1 MKKYFTLCIVLFVM
15 NAHAQWTQEKG
26 KGYYKI
32 GGWFLEA
39 DQHYTDTGLI
49 DPNITRGHFIS
60 SFYGRYGL
68 SNKLTLVGYL
78 PYTQVY
84 QNGQRFSSGL
94 PSLAGESFSSLGD
107 IDFGVEYQL
116 WKKNGWAFS
125 TSLILGLPTGDD
137 AGGSDGSYQTG
148 DGEFNQ
154 NLQFNLGKSFPI
166 GKQHFYFK
174 SNLSI
179 NQRSKGYSDEWYFGL
194 ETGTKVA
201 KDKLLLLGRF
211 NTRQSLQNGNLSAVN
226 NNGSIFAN
234 NVEVTNLGGEIIYG
248 FYKVWSVNLT
258 GSFPISGKVIYKA
271 PALSA
276 GIALEL

>member
-1 MKKYFTLCIVLFVM
+1 MKKYITLSLFLLAI
-15 NAHAQWTQEKG
+15 NASAQWTQEKG

-32 GGWFLEA
+32 GAWFLEA
-39 DQHYTDTGLI
+39 NEHYTDTGLV
-49 DPNITRGHFIS
+49 DPNITRGHFIT
-60 SFYGRYGL
+60 SFFGRVGL
-68 SNKLTLVGYL
+68 TNKLTLIGYL

-94 PSLAGESFSSLGD
+94 PSLPGESFASLGD
-107 IDFGVEYQL
+107 IDLAVEYQL
-116 WKKNGWAFS
+116 WEKKGWAFS

-154 NLQFNLGKSFPI
+154 SLQFNLGKSFPI
-166 GKQHFYFK
+166 GKQNFYFK
-174 SNLSI
+174 SNISI
-179 NQRSKGYSDEWYFGL
+179 NQRSKGYSDEWHFGL
-194 ETGTKVA
+194 ETGTKIA

-211 NTRQSLQNGNLSAVN
+211 NTRQSLQNGSLSAVN

-248 FYKVWSVNLT
+248 FSKVWSINFT

-271 PALSA
+271 PALA
-276 GIALEL
+276 VGIALEL

>member
-1 MKKYFTLCIVLFVM
+1 MKKYITLSIILLAI
-15 NAHAQWTQEKG
+15 NASAQWTQEKG

-32 GGWFLEA
+32 GIWFLEA
-39 DQHYTDTGLI
+39 NEHFTDTGI
-49 DPNITRGHFIS
+49 TDPNITRGHFIS

-68 SNKLTLVGYL
+68 NNKLTLIGYL

-94 PSLAGESFSSLGD
+94 TSLPGESFASLGD
-107 IDFGVEYQL
+107 IDLSLEYQL
-116 WKKNGWAFS
+116 WKKNNWAIS
-125 TSLILGLPTGDD
+125 TSLLLGLPTGDA

-154 NLQFNLGKSFPI
+154 SLHISVGKSFPI

-174 SNLSI
+174 SSVGLN
-179 NQRSKGYSDEWYFGL
+179 NRSQGYSDEWHFGL

-201 KDKLLLLGRF
+201 KEKLLILGRF
-211 NTRQSLQNGNLSAVN
+211 NTRQSLQNGSLSAIN
-226 NNGSIFAN
+226 SNGSIFAN
-234 NVEVTNLGGEIIYG
+234 NVEVTNIGGEIIYS
-248 FYKVWSVNLT
+248 FTKQWSINFM
-258 GSFPISGKVIYKA
+258 GSFPLSGKVIYKA

-276 GIALEL
+276 GIAVEL

>member
-1 MKKYFTLCIVLFVM
+1 MKKYITLSVVLLTI
-15 NAHAQWTQEKG
+15 NTSAQWTQEKG

-32 GGWFLEA
+32 GAWFLEA
-39 DQHYTDTGLI
+39 NEHYTYTGI
-49 DPNITRGHFIS
+49 SDPNITRGHLIT
-60 SFYGRYGL
+60 SFYGRFGL
-68 SNKLTLVGYL
+68 SNKLTLIGYL

-94 PSLAGESFSSLGD
+94 SSIPGETFASLGD
-107 IDFGVEYQL
+107 IDLSLEYQL
-116 WKKNGWAFS
+116 WKKNSWAIS
-125 TSLILGLPTGDD
+125 ASLLLGLPTGDD

-154 NLQFNLGKSFPI
+154 SLQFNLGKSFPI

-174 SNLSI
+174 SSI
-179 NQRSKGYSDEWYFGL
+179 ALNNRSRGYSDEWHFKL
-194 ETGTKVA
+194 ETGTKIA
-201 KDKLLLLGRF
+201 KEKLLVLGRL
-211 NTRQSLQNGNLSAVN
+211 NTRQSLQNGRLSAIN

-248 FYKVWSVNLT
+248 FTKQFSVNVT
-258 GSFPISGKVIYKA
+258 ASFPLAGKVIYKA

>member
-1 MKKYFTLCIVLFVM
+1 MKKYITLSIVLLAI
-15 NAHAQWTQEKG
+15 NASGQWTQEKG

-32 GGWFLEA
+32 GAWFLEA
-39 DQHYTDTGLI
+39 NEHFTDTGI
-49 DPNITRGHFIS
+49 TDPNITRGHFIT

-68 SNKLTLVGYL
+68 SNKLTLIGYL

-94 PSLAGESFSSLGD
+94 PSLPGERFASLGD
-107 IDFGVEYQL
+107 IDLSLEYQL
-116 WKKNGWAFS
+116 SKKNNWVFS
-125 TSLILGLPTGDD
+125 ASILLGLPTGDE

-154 NLQFNLGKSFPI
+154 SLHFNVGKSFPI

-174 SNLSI
+174 SSI
-179 NQRSKGYSDEWYFGL
+179 GLNNRSQDYSDEWHFRL
-194 ETGTKVA
+194 ETGTKIA
-201 KDKLLLLGRF
+201 KERLLVLGRF
-211 NTRQSLQNGNLSAVN
+211 NTRQSLQNGSLSAIN

-248 FYKVWSVNLT
+248 FTKQWSINIS
-258 GSFPISGKVIYKA
+258 GSFPLSGKVIYKA

-276 GIALEL
+276 GIAVQL